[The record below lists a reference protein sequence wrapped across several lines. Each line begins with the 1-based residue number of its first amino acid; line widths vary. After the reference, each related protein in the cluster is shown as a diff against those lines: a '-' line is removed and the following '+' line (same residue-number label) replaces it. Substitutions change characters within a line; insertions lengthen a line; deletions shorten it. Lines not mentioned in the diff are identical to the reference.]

1 MPLSNKVTKF
11 HKDLNISTMILSE
24 SLCLGVFVAEK
35 DLSEWTHLLEFLR
48 FRVTVHLM
56 QVFTYFFIGE
66 FVI

>member
-1 MPLSNKVTKF
+1 
-11 HKDLNISTMILSE
+11 MILSE

-48 FRVTVHLM
+48 FRITVHLM